1 VNAMKPLLERL
12 GLVLIA
18 AAATAVFHYFSGFHE
33 QGAIVLGVFFTI
45 VAIWLYELRRLAAFK
60 PYGITIYVNFEALRD
75 DFGLSKT
82 NKLPAPYEP
91 MYDVYEFTAI
101 NAALFAHYRRYTGTS
116 AAELNLADRFAR
128 SYEEYISVIAFGDE
142 IPCALKPVQFDN
154 SENRDPHPRFFF
166 RPSRN
171 GYQFGINVV
180 PKWWTEHCEQLNP
193 QVRDLAVGYGGSII
207 LAVLPYGYIPN
218 HVRRWHKTVSLFYP
232 FNKRQ
237 RQWKANLAKEGWALN
252 ENEPDDIKHR
262 YLDISHR
269 SI

>member
-1 VNAMKPLLERL
+1 MNAMKLHLERL

-18 AAATAVFHYFSGFHE
+18 AAATAVFHYFGGFRE
-33 QGAIVLGVFFTI
+33 QGSIVLGVSFAL
-45 VAIWLYELRRLAAFK
+45 VAIWLYELRRLAPFK

-82 NKLPAPYEP
+82 DKLPDPYEP

-101 NAALFAHYRRYTGTS
+101 NATLFAHYQRYTGTS
-116 AAELNLADRFAR
+116 AAEFNLADRFAR
-128 SYEEYISVIAFGDE
+128 SYEEYISVIAFRDE

-166 RPSRN
+166 RPGRD

-180 PKWWTEHCEQLNP
+180 PKWWSEHSKQLNP
-193 QVRDLAVGYGGSII
+193 QMRDLPVGYGGDII
-207 LAVLPYGYIPN
+207 LAVLPYGYIPD
-218 HVRRWHKTVSLFYP
+218 HVRRWHETVSLFYP

-237 RQWKANLAKEGWALN
+237 RRWKAKLAKHGWAVN
-252 ENEPDDIKHR
+252 ENEPDDLKHR
-262 YLDISHR
+262 YLHVSHR
-269 SI
+269 NI